1 MHIGALI
8 FATDYAV
15 RTDELAAELEQR
27 GYESL
32 FVPEHTH
39 IPTSR
44 ESPWPGGAELPQEYW
59 HTYDPF
65 VALSFAAA
73 ATRRLKLGTG
83 ICLLPQRDTLVTAKL
98 VASLD
103 RLSGGRFLFGIG
115 GGWNREEMAHHG
127 TDFRSR
133 FQRLEEQVR
142 AMQRLWTEEAS
153 GYDGRFV
160 RFSESLSYPKPV
172 QTPHPPILLGGES
185 DHTLRRVVRFCD
197 GWLPRARGGFD
208 AAENVRRLERIA
220 AEHGRAMESLSINV
234 FGARPDADTLEAYRE
249 AGVQRAILP
258 LPPAGRDEVWRVLD
272 RYQPLVGG

>member
-15 RTDELAAELEQR
+15 RPDELAAELEER

-44 ESPWPGGAELPQEYW
+44 ETPWPGGGDLPKEYW

-65 VALSFAAA
+65 VALSFAAR
-73 ATRRLKLGTG
+73 ATRALKLGTG

-103 RLSGGRFLFGIG
+103 HLSEGRFIFGIG
-115 GGWNREEMAHHG
+115 GGWNKEEMAHHG
-127 TDFRSR
+127 TEYRTR
-133 FQRLEEQVR
+133 FQRMEEQVQ
-142 AMQRLWTEEAS
+142 AMQRLWTEEAA
-153 GYDGRFV
+153 GFDGAHV
-160 RFSESLSYPKPV
+160 KFSPSLSYPKPV
-172 QTPHPPILLGGES
+172 QQPYPPILLGGES
-185 DHTLRRVVRFCD
+185 DHTLRRIVGYCD

-208 AAENVRRLERIA
+208 AAENMQRLERM
-220 AEHGRAMESLSINV
+220 AERHGRSMESLSVSI
-234 FGARPDADTLEAYRE
+234 FGARPDADTLQRYRD
-249 AGVQRAILP
+249 AGITRSILP
-258 LPPAGRDEVWRVLD
+258 LPSAPRDEVWQVLD
-272 RYQPLVGG
+272 RYQALLES

>member
-15 RTDELAAELEQR
+15 APDELARELEAR

-39 IPTSR
+39 IPTVR
-44 ESPWPGGAELPQEYW
+44 ATPWPGGAELPKEYS

-73 ATRRLKLGTG
+73 ATRTLRLGTG

-115 GGWNREEMAHHG
+115 AGWNREELEHHRV
-127 TDFRSR
+127 DFATR
-133 FQRLEEQVR
+133 FQRMEEQVLALR
-142 AMQRLWTEEAS
+142 RLWSQEVA
-153 GYDGRFV
+153 GFDGAHV
-160 RFSESLSYPKPV
+160 RFSESWQYPKPV
-172 QTPHPPILLGGES
+172 QQPGPPILLGGES
-185 DHTLRRVVRFCD
+185 DHTLRRIVASCD

-208 AAENVRRLERIA
+208 AAANVARLARIA
-220 AEHGRAMESLSINV
+220 AEQGRAMDTLTINV
-234 FGARPDADTLEAYRE
+234 FGARPDADTLSSYRD
-249 AGVQRAILP
+249 AGITRAILP
-258 LPPAGRDEVWRVLD
+258 LPPADRDTVWRTLD
-272 RYQPLVGG
+272 RYQPLLRG

>member
-15 RTDELAAELEQR
+15 RPDELAAELEER

-44 ESPWPGGAELPQEYW
+44 ETPWPGGGDLPKEYW

-65 VALSFAAA
+65 VALSFAAR
-73 ATRRLKLGTG
+73 ATRALKLGTG

-103 RLSGGRFLFGIG
+103 HLSEGRFIFGIG
-115 GGWNREEMAHHG
+115 GGWNKEEMAHHG
-127 TDFRSR
+127 TEYRTR
-133 FQRLEEQVR
+133 FQRMEEQVQ
-142 AMQRLWTEEAS
+142 AMQRLWTEEAA
-153 GYDGRFV
+153 GFDGTHV
-160 RFSESLSYPKPV
+160 KFSPSLSYPKPV
-172 QTPHPPILLGGES
+172 QQPYPPILLGGES
-185 DHTLRRVVRFCD
+185 DHTLRRIVGYCD

-208 AAENVRRLERIA
+208 AAENMQRLVRMAER
-220 AEHGRAMESLSINV
+220 HGRPMESLSVSI
-234 FGARPDADTLEAYRE
+234 FGARPDADTLQRYRD
-249 AGVQRAILP
+249 AGITRSILP
-258 LPPAGRDEVWRVLD
+258 LPSAPRDEVWQVLD
-272 RYQPLVGG
+272 RYQALLES